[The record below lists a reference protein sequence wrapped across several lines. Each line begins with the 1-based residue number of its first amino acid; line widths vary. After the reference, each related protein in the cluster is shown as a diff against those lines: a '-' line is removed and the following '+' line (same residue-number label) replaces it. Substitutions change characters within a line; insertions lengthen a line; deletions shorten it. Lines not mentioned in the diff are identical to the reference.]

1 MKNPSFSWSPPPDT
15 LTDLLLRN
23 GIDEPLTAE
32 ILDQSFLIKLKKGEC
47 FLPSFQEAA
56 LNFVESGVLKEVVDY
71 PAELSK
77 VTGIW
82 LPKTLL
88 TSHAPNGINPWLN
101 KSYVALD
108 NTVLRAIPGHCLHRL
123 AGRSEALFEFCLRRY
138 EISNAATRDW
148 SVMSSLLDKK
158 QHIIMCLVIIFLY
171 GHEIEFRDA
180 PLKYED
186 IASFSGVTKQYCIS
200 VIKELIGQ
208 EMIRKKYGTLAVEDL
223 DALVSL
229 VDIQHLNY
237 YIQYLKL
244 PN

>member
-15 LTDLLLRN
+15 LTDLLERN
-23 GIDEPLTAE
+23 GIDSPLASQ
-32 ILDQSFLIKLKKGEC
+32 ILGHSCLIELKKGEC

-56 LNFVESGVLKEVVDY
+56 LNYVERGVLKEVVDY

-88 TSHAPNGINPWLN
+88 TSHAPNGKHPWLN
-101 KSYVALD
+101 KSFIALD
-108 NTVLRAIPGHCLHRL
+108 TTIIRSVPGTCLHKL
-123 AGRSEALFEFCLRRY
+123 AGESEALFEFCLRRY

-148 SVMSSLLDKK
+148 SVMSTLLDKR

-171 GHEIEFRDA
+171 GHEIEFRSA

-208 EMIRKKYGTLAVEDL
+208 EMIRKKYGTLAIEDL

-229 VDIQHLNY
+229 VDIRHLNY
-237 YIQYLKL
+237 YIQYLKC